1 MKKYCLVDADGKTC
15 GEYLSK
21 CPRGAALKVATKMK
35 QLGRI
40 NLYDVDTGGLH
51 IFEGGTRPLEESERT
66 AFTQSHNITHK
77 PIVRK
82 LLYDKGNGPFEDED
96 VQSASLYNRL
106 QDAL

>member
-1 MKKYCLVDADGKTC
+1 MKKYCLIDASGRTS
-15 GEYLSK
+15 GEFLSK

-35 QLGRI
+35 EAGRI

-51 IFEGGTRPLEESERT
+51 IFEGGTRPLEESEKT
-66 AFTQSHNITHK
+66 AFTRSHNITHK

-82 LLYDKGNGPFEDED
+82 LLYDKSNQVFDDEE
-96 VQSASLYNRL
+96 SRSTSLAIRL